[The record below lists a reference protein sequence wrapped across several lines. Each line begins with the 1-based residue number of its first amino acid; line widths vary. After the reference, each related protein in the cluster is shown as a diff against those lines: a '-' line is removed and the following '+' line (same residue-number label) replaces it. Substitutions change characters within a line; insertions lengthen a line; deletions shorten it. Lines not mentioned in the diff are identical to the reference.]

1 MQNTFTQTRA
11 ISNARAAHT
20 VDSTRH
26 VRPVKLAANNLRIP
40 RRTPVNPTE
49 KIEAIL
55 LSCGFVS
62 SIEFMEACKSNRLL
76 TCSETESQR
85 VREAY
90 AVLQEQ
96 GLLTM
101 FWSMFRQYRA
111 HGSAPVQDYTFE
123 PPATWH
129 AHNTTVIL
137 DKANRQ
143 IIVLNRLDTNS
154 SKYVLNYSWEPVS
167 KSSVDSQANLQRVM
181 RIIANS
187 GIKRAVEFAM
197 AE

>member
-1 MQNTFTQTRA
+1 MQNTYTQTRA

-26 VRPVKLAANNLRIP
+26 VRPVKLAATNLRIP

-62 SIEFMEACKSNRLL
+62 AIEFMEACKSNRLL

-111 HGSAPVQDYTFE
+111 HGSAPVQDYTFV

-137 DKANRQ
+137 DRANRQ
-143 IIVLNRLDTNS
+143 IIILNRLDTNS

-167 KSSVDSQANLQRVM
+167 KSSVDSQANLQRVL